1 MGIFRR
7 WLVLLRIPIVL
18 VGVGVFFA
26 CYNRYLLDTNLQNL
40 KTSLSILDA
49 ATGVGQAEAA
59 LLLVDQT
66 LITQMAQEELDL
78 KKLATLQYVHG
89 TLASG
94 GRMRPVAD
102 TQTMVATLA
111 EDRAVSRPGFLKTL
125 DGVATGVR
133 ETFRRAQLLPRQLL
147 GGKTSRRIDQDLL
160 QEAMR
165 SERLGLF
172 AKSAQIYET
181 LLEKFPDYIDRAT
194 LKFRLGSLYR
204 RLQDWRRAER
214 LFQEA
219 LRETRDPKQLEVA
232 RQMLSYLGT
241 MRGKADEAKT
251 LQDRLETLGSGRQ
264 RQRAA
269 YELGALQIE
278 LYDFN
283 EAAKAFREAYLAD
296 PDGKFALPALFKE
309 GWCLRS
315 VGRFDDAFDRFKKII
330 DLEPQSGWAASA
342 YHQMAE
348 AYKSTG
354 DYKAATKAYEKIL
367 GETQDYAFVAMVHA
381 QAGSTFRFD
390 LNDPEQAQIH
400 FRELAKS
407 FPASQFVGVERSVD
421 RLLRA
426 KGIPVGSV
434 GPGAALEAVPAAA
447 PQPKPSLMQLG
458 MQQLAEGTPLMNWLE
473 NFVPVFVE
481 VFTNRLARY
490 MQIAGVK
497 ELTRRFSEDEF
508 NKLVVRRVRER
519 FPGQVKNV
527 KMQIREDGYV
537 GTGTVKLGILTFP
550 VKARIGIEVI
560 EERAHVIIQE
570 IRVGKLSVP
579 EPLRKIL
586 ETRVNLAVVKAKY
599 PLRIK
604 EYQLED
610 GYAFISVEMD

>member
-497 ELTRRFSEDEF
+497 ELTRRFSGDEF

>member
-1 MGIFRR
+1 
-7 WLVLLRIPIVL
+7 
-18 VGVGVFFA
+18 
-26 CYNRYLLDTNLQNL
+26 
-40 KTSLSILDA
+40 
-49 ATGVGQAEAA
+49 
-59 LLLVDQT
+59 
-66 LITQMAQEELDL
+66 
-78 KKLATLQYVHG
+78 
-89 TLASG
+89 
-94 GRMRPVAD
+94 
-102 TQTMVATLA
+102 
-111 EDRAVSRPGFLKTL
+111 
-125 DGVATGVR
+125 
-133 ETFRRAQLLPRQLL
+133 
-147 GGKTSRRIDQDLL
+147 
-160 QEAMR
+160 
-165 SERLGLF
+165 
-172 AKSAQIYET
+172 
-181 LLEKFPDYIDRAT
+181 
-194 LKFRLGSLYR
+194 
-204 RLQDWRRAER
+204 
-214 LFQEA
+214 
-219 LRETRDPKQLEVA
+219 
-232 RQMLSYLGT
+232 
-241 MRGKADEAKT
+241 
-251 LQDRLETLGSGRQ
+251 
-264 RQRAA
+264 
-269 YELGALQIE
+269 
-278 LYDFN
+278 
-283 EAAKAFREAYLAD
+283 
-296 PDGKFALPALFKE
+296 
-309 GWCLRS
+309 LRS